1 MAGYLDEYIEG
12 LLDAVKEHGEE
23 INDDSGGVNGA
34 VSDGAGREDTTGQ
47 EDTGQEDTG
56 IEAAG
61 LEAIDIQAMIE
72 QRLMSK
78 EHSHEL
84 PDGLNEFASA
94 MHAANEKPSLGKFFE
109 YAQQKLQIVDV
120 DIISAAPLKPAQFNI
135 LERKIRFAVKRKI
148 NINAIVDP
156 TIIGGL
162 RIVVGN
168 YVIDNSIKGQFEAM
182 REQLYDKVYFHSG
195 NGGNAGIE
203 PS

>member
-1 MAGYLDEYIEG
+1 MAGYLGEYIEG
-12 LLDAVKEHGEE
+12 LLDAVKEHGNEV
-23 INDDSGGVNGA
+23 NTDST
-34 VSDGAGREDTTGQ
+34 SSQGAGPEGTGP
-47 EDTGQEDTG
+47 EGDGGDSEG
-56 IEAAG
+56 IEVAG

-72 QRLMSK
+72 RRLLAK

-84 PDGLNEFASA
+84 PDGLNEFANA

-120 DIISAAPLKPAQFNI
+120 DIISAAPLKPAQFKM

-156 TIIGGL
+156 AIIGGL

-182 REQLYDKVYFHSG
+182 REQLYDKVYFHADSSESG
-195 NGGNAGIE
+195 E
-203 PS
+203 